1 MYDAIVI
8 GARCAGSPTAML
20 LARRGYRVLLVDK
33 ATFPSDIMSTHFI
46 QVPGVERMRRWG
58 VLDRL
63 AATNAPAITKFN
75 FSMGGITFSPPAP
88 QGEAEA
94 PTAYCPRR
102 TVLDKILVDAAVEA
116 GAELREDFPVRELVF
131 DGDRVAGVRGGRDGS
146 VAEKARIVIGADG
159 MRSLVARTMKAP
171 EYKTLPSL
179 SYGYYAYFS
188 GVEQDGAELH
198 FLDGRGCLC
207 FPTNDDCVCLGV
219 GGAIENFHEFR
230 KDVEGNYM
238 RMLDGAGTLP
248 ERVRAGKREAPFQ
261 GTADQPNYFR
271 KPYGEGWALVGD
283 AGYHRDFITGLGIT
297 DAFRD
302 AELLSDA
309 LHAAF
314 SGAQPIDE
322 ALSGY
327 ERTRND
333 IATPLYDF
341 TTSLVS
347 NPAPPDLAS
356 FAQFGLALSRT

>member
-1 MYDAIVI
+1 
-8 GARCAGSPTAML
+8 
-20 LARRGYRVLLVDK
+20 RGYSVLLVDK

-46 QVPGVERMRRWG
+46 QIPGIERLRRWG
-58 VLDRL
+58 LLDRL
-63 AATNAPAITKFN
+63 AATNAPAITKFS
-75 FSMGGITFSPPAP
+75 FSMGDLTFSPPVP
-88 QGEAEA
+88 EGEFGA

-116 GAELREDFPVRELVF
+116 GAELREEFPVRELMF
-131 DGDRVAGVRGGRDGS
+131 DGDRVVGVRGGRDGG
-146 VAEKARIVIGADG
+146 VAEEARIVIGADG

-171 EYKTLPSL
+171 EYKALPSL
-179 SYGYYAYFS
+179 SYGYYSYFS

-207 FPTNDDCVCLGV
+207 FPTNDGCVCLGV
-219 GGAIENFHEFR
+219 GGAIDNFHEFR
-230 KDVEGNYM
+230 KDIEGNYM
-238 RMLDGAGTLP
+238 SMLDGAGTLP

-271 KPYGEGWALVGD
+271 KPYGDGWALVGD

-314 SGAQPIDE
+314 SGTQPIEE

-333 IATPLYDF
+333 IATPLYEF
-341 TTSLVS
+341 TTSLVA
-347 NPAPPDLAS
+347 NAAPPDLGA